1 MQAAAPDTFI
11 DFGGHRASGGFS
23 VQESAIHTLED
34 RLNAAYAT
42 LDFADLDEAQRE
54 YGQADAELSIFSA
67 TPQFLK
73 ILERLA
79 PFGMQNPKPSFVLRD
94 VVLEKVSWFGK
105 AGEHLRLRV
114 KAPVEALDQEFSK
127 NAATIEGIS
136 FYAKRQLGAT
146 CEKLSEGD
154 KLTMLV
160 TLERDLFTRGQPVRL
175 RIVSIG

>member
-1 MQAAAPDTFI
+1 
-11 DFGGHRASGGFS
+11 
-23 VQESAIHTLED
+23 
-34 RLNAAYAT
+34 
-42 LDFADLDEAQRE
+42 
-54 YGQADAELSIFSA
+54 
-67 TPQFLK
+67 
-73 ILERLA
+73 
-79 PFGMQNPKPSFVLRD
+79 
-94 VVLEKVSWFGK
+94 VLEKVSWFGK

-136 FYAKRQLGAT
+136 FYAKRQFGTT
-146 CEKLSEGD
+146 CEKLSEGE